1 MLAKPNEHG
10 LGGVPVLEVGG
21 LSLGREVRPLE
32 TMLLTMKTLRTKAR
46 SERRTLVVSWFN
58 RSHVL
63 AALLF
68 ALVLWGHAVGQSTFT
83 LTNNNSFVH
92 PPELKENFISVD
104 NVSVRYVES
113 GSGPNVVMIHGN
125 AGSVEDFEFGAF
137 DILSSNYHVIAVD
150 RPGHGRSERPKH
162 KAAGVEYQTRLLH
175 GVLSS
180 IGVAQPVLIG
190 HSWGAALALSYALQY
205 PAEVSG
211 LILIAPAVYPDAGES
226 RLLNSLTKPPILG
239 DVMLLAGK
247 SLLGKQVLKTALE
260 RAFYPQPL
268 PHRYFELVAA
278 SWLGRKQLKAYLA
291 DESSL
296 NASLRSLSGR
306 YSEIHTPVVIVTGD
320 QDKIV
325 SAKNNAYKLKDAIA
339 NSQLVTLQATGHEIP
354 QSRPESIYTV
364 LTLMKKPMAGGGDAS
379 QR

>member
-1 MLAKPNEHG
+1 M
-10 LGGVPVLEVGG
+10 
-21 LSLGREVRPLE
+21 S
-32 TMLLTMKTLRTKAR
+32 
-46 SERRTLVVSWFN
+46 
-58 RSHVL
+58 
-63 AALLF
+63 
-68 ALVLWGHAVGQSTFT
+68 T

-92 PPELKENFISVD
+92 PPKLKENFITVGS
-104 NVSVRYVES
+104 VSVRYVES

-150 RPGHGRSERPKH
+150 RPGHGRSERPKR
-162 KAAGVEYQTRLLH
+162 KAASVEYQARLLH
-175 GVLSS
+175 EVLSS
-180 IGVAQPVLIG
+180 IGVTQPVLIG

-205 PAEVSG
+205 PGEVSG
-211 LILIAPAVYPDAGES
+211 LILIAPTIYADAGES
-226 RLLNSLTKPPILG
+226 RWLNTLTKPPILG
-239 DVMLLAGK
+239 DCMLLAGK
-247 SLLGKQVLKTALE
+247 SIVGKHLLKTALE

-268 PHRYFELVAA
+268 PHGYFELVAA
-278 SWLGRKQLKAYLA
+278 SWLGRKQLKAYLE

-325 SAKNNAYKLKDAIA
+325 TAKNNAYKLKDAIA
-339 NSQLVTLQATGHEIP
+339 NSRLIKLQATGHEIP
-354 QSRPESIYTV
+354 QTHPESIYSALV
-364 LTLMKKPMAGGGDAS
+364 LMKKLMEGGSDVS